1 MQPDFSQ
8 IVAGA
13 APFLIAAVVV
23 FAVYRRFRRTFGRQ
37 LLRPARM
44 ISRIVLLA
52 VVVCALLPMAA
63 HSVEFLAAQLAG
75 AALGIALGMW
85 GAERT
90 RFQMHDGQMHYL
102 PHTYTGIAISLLF
115 LGRLA
120 FRVVQAYTGPN
131 ASHVAYAHAA
141 NAADR
146 SQAFAPESMMRS
158 PLTVGIIF
166 VLAGYYV
173 CYYTRVLWKSKH
185 LKAADVEGSS
195 IAMTP

>member
-8 IVAGA
+8 IGAGV

-23 FAVYRRFRRTFGRQ
+23 FAVYRRLRRTFGRQ
-37 LLRPARM
+37 LLRPGRM
-44 ISRIVLLA
+44 ISRMVLLL

-63 HSVEFLAAQLAG
+63 QSAEFLAAQLAG
-75 AALGIALGMW
+75 AVLGIALGIW

-90 RFQMHDGQMHYL
+90 RFQMHGGQMHYL

-120 FRVVQAYTGPN
+120 FRGVQVYTGAN
-131 ASHVAYAHAA
+131 ASHVAH
-141 NAADR
+141 AADR
-146 SQAFAPESMMRS
+146 SQAFGPESMMRS
-158 PLTVGIIF
+158 PLTAGIIF

-173 CYYTRVLWKSKH
+173 CYYGRVLWKSKH
-185 LKAADVEGSS
+185 LKAADLEGSS
-195 IAMTP
+195 AATTP

>member
-8 IVAGA
+8 IGARA

-37 LLRPARM
+37 RLRPARM
-44 ISRIVLLA
+44 ISRIVLLV
-52 VVVCALLPMAA
+52 VVVCVLLPMTAQ
-63 HSVEFLAAQLAG
+63 SGEFLAAQLAG
-75 AALGIALGMW
+75 AALGIALGIW

-90 RFQMHDGQMHYL
+90 RFQIHGGQMHYL
-102 PHTYTGIAISLLF
+102 PHMYTGIAISLLF

-120 FRVVQAYTGPN
+120 FRVVQVYTGAN
-131 ASHVAYAHAA
+131 APYVAYAHAA
-141 NAADR
+141 GAADR
-146 SQAFAPESMMRS
+146 PQAFGPESMMRS
-158 PLTVGIIF
+158 PLTLGIIF

-173 CYYTRVLWKSKH
+173 CYYGRVLWKSKH

-195 IAMTP
+195 IAAAP